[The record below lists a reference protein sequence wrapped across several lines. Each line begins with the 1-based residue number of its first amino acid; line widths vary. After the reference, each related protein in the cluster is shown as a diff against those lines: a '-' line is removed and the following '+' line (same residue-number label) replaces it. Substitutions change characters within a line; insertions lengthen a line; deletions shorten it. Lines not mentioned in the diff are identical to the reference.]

1 MADSDHSSTPG
12 KSPAFQFYPKDF
24 LGDGDQAGMSLQET
38 GAYARLMCYEWNSH
52 GDGIPDDAI
61 RAANMVHAA
70 PGAMRKMWPAIRS
83 MFVAHP
89 TEPGRL
95 VHPRLEKERAKQNI
109 FRRRQSDA
117 SKKRWSSRGIPTA
130 SSGDIPLAIPKAS
143 SPISDLR
150 SSDSSQLPRKEREG
164 GRARDAGL
172 MAGSRPINH
181 GECLVHGPVC
191 FRPRFS
197 DKYLPRFGGNHAA
210 MLAWATGVCEAWS
223 ERVHNG
229 ENVPHGDDF
238 AFWAA
243 AYDEHF
249 KPALASGPNV
259 SNESIAAHITKS
271 LQEKPVRNAR

>member
-83 MFVAHP
+83 MFIPHP

-117 SKKRWSSRGIPTA
+117 SKKRWGSRGIPAA

-143 SPISDLR
+143 SSISDLR
-150 SSDSSQLPRKEREG
+150 SSDFSQHPRKEREG
-164 GRARDAGL
+164 VPRTRTGSGV
-172 MAGSRPINH
+172 MAGSLPRDHLRHSWCGRVCVPDFLH
-181 GECLVHGPVC
+181 GQFERSTGQSEPTLKAFYNDTFTAISEDEPVEPDAVK
-191 FRPRFS
+191 FWRPRVS
-197 DKYLPRFGGNHAA
+197 ARWPPASPSSSL
-210 MLAWATGVCEAWS
+210 
-223 ERVHNG
+223 
-229 ENVPHGDDF
+229 
-238 AFWAA
+238 
-243 AYDEHF
+243 
-249 KPALASGPNV
+249 KPEDLLFT
-259 SNESIAAHITKS
+259 ED
-271 LQEKPVRNAR
+271 ARARR